1 MRRSWDLNRLMPE
14 TSLLSLHLRNVL
26 EWVSESDVIMGT
38 AMNLYMFTE
47 ICKPLLTLGIL
58 IFIY

>member
-38 AMNLYMFTE
+38 AMNLYMFIE